1 MNGKPSNPPSG
12 TVVDS
17 DVTLPERFVLCCLA
31 LFIFVDILLRY
42 DFFLV
47 SQSVNQGTVNPT
59 YIQKLDVVL
68 NEKPQIVMVVIPND
82 KGDHYAAVKK
92 KCHIEKPTPSQ
103 CVTSTILNKPKGL
116 MSVASKVAVQRICK
130 LSGEPWAVD
139 IPMKGTMVIG

>member
-17 DVTLPERFVLCCLA
+17 DVTLPERFVLCSFA

-92 KCHIEKPTPSQ
+92 KCYIEKPTPLQ
-103 CVTSTILNKPKGL
+103 CVISTALNKSKCL
-116 MSVASKVAVQRICK
+116 MSVATKVAVQMIC
-130 LSGEPWAVD
+130 
-139 IPMKGTMVIG
+139 